1 MTSYAFATDEAV
13 ATDFSQGDSLFIHA
27 DTLQMFTYNLDTD
40 SVYREARA
48 FHKVRVYRTD
58 VQAVCDS
65 LVFSSKDS
73 CLTMYRDPIL
83 WNKQQQ
89 LLGEE
94 IRVYMNDSTIDWAH
108 IWNQA
113 LSVERID
120 SANYNQVSGKEM
132 KAFFEDGKI
141 RKVDVLNSVR
151 LIYYPME
158 SDSTLIGMVTAESSE
173 LNAFLE
179 DMKLKTV
186 VMKPKTNGVMY
197 PMDQLPPAKM
207 RLDNFGWFD
216 YIRPLNKRDIFNWR
230 GKKEGQ
236 ELKKTTRGNAPLP
249 NQNLF
254 ENNKKK

>member
-1 MTSYAFATDEAV
+1 
-13 ATDFSQGDSLFIHA
+13 
-27 DTLQMFTYNLDTD
+27 
-40 SVYREARA
+40 
-48 FHKVRVYRTD
+48 
-58 VQAVCDS
+58 
-65 LVFSSKDS
+65 
-73 CLTMYRDPIL
+73 
-83 WNKQQQ
+83 
-89 LLGEE
+89 
-94 IRVYMNDSTIDWAH
+94 
-108 IWNQA
+108 
-113 LSVERID
+113 
-120 SANYNQVSGKEM
+120 M

-216 YIRPLNKRDIFNWR
+216 YIRPLNKKDIFNWR
-230 GKKEGQ
+230 GKKAGQ